1 MDLSDRPLWTQQA
14 DLVNAGKPETL
25 AGVHGQTHRQ
35 TAACMYVTVGE
46 TAGCDFLICIHYG
59 ILIGA
64 TTWWHMKPLKR
75 GVWLL
80 LCRGILDNCLPRS

>member
-1 MDLSDRPLWTQQA
+1 MKPWRDRSVRSASMDASLA

-25 AGVHGQTHRQ
+25 AGVYGQTHRQ
-35 TAACMYVTVGE
+35 TAACMYVIVGE
-46 TAGCDFLICIHYG
+46 TAGCDILICIHYG

-75 GVWLL
+75 GV
-80 LCRGILDNCLPRS
+80 